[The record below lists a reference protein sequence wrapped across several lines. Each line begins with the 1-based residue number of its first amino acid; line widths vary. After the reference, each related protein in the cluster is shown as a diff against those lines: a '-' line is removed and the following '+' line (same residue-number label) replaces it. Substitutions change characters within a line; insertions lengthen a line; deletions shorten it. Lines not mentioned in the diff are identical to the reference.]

1 MKPFRMRF
9 VIGKLTDEELH
20 SLKDGRLIISKM
32 LLVPDDYK
40 LFRYR
45 DGDEIEAET
54 EEGNRIWTTIKD
66 IEVVKDAERV
76 IVILTLSSKL

>member
-20 SLKDGRLIISKM
+20 SLKDGRPIISKM

-54 EEGNRIWTTIKD
+54 EDGNRIWTTIKD
-66 IEVVKDAERV
+66 IEVLKDTERV
-76 IVILTLSSKL
+76 IVILTLSSKP